1 MKIYYVATAVG
12 DDLVNIK
19 AFSSKLERRE
29 YLKNTP
35 MKLRKDLVIFEG
47 DAE

>member
-1 MKIYYVATAVG
+1 MKTYYLATALG
-12 DDLVNIK
+12 DELVNIK
-19 AFSSKLERRE
+19 SFSSKLERRE

-47 DAE
+47 AK